1 MAIPS
6 DWWRLDA
13 AGQAEAVRHGELT
26 PSELVDAALARIEA
40 VNPAIN
46 AVITP
51 LPEVAHRF
59 VAALPQFDQPFRGV
73 PILLKDGG
81 EELEDTPYSLGT
93 SVLRDSGYRS
103 ARTTEL
109 VRRLLDAGFIP
120 VGKTNLPQLASGFT
134 TEPEAFGPTRN
145 PWDVTRTAGGSSG
158 GSAAAVA
165 AGLVSIALG
174 GDATGSLR
182 VPAACCG
189 VATLKPSRGL
199 VPSATPA
206 DQPDLNGVWANFVLT
221 RSIRD
226 MAGVLEVVADIGAAP
241 DADLP
246 ALRIGLLTHDP
257 GSALEVHRDVVAAV
271 EQAGWLL
278 RARGHSVEAAR
289 PEALDDLFTPL
300 ADALALSGAFA
311 RAAQLRW
318 LETAA
323 GRPLREGDLR
333 RELLERGARD
343 AGVTAAEAEQAAATI
358 ADRVAPVLDWWLQH
372 DVLVTPTIRQPAWP
386 LGAADGVANTGMFTF
401 PFSFTGQPA
410 LTVPLAMSE
419 EGLPVSV
426 QLVGR
431 IGADRDLFELGA
443 QLEADA
449 PWSDRWPPLAEADS

>member
-1 MAIPS
+1 M
-6 DWWRLDA
+6 
-13 AGQAEAVRHGELT
+13 
-26 PSELVDAALARIEA
+26 
-40 VNPAIN
+40 
-46 AVITP
+46 
-51 LPEVAHRF
+51 
-59 VAALPQFDQPFRGV
+59 PQFDQPFRGV

-158 GSAAAVA
+158 GSATAVA

-278 RARGHSVEAAR
+278 RARGHSVEAGGVPRRSTICSRRWRTPSRCPAR
-289 PEALDDLFTPL
+289 SRARRSCAGSKRPRGGRCGRVTCDGSCWSAARGRHGGGSRTGGGDDRGSGRAGTRLVAAARRAGD
-300 ADALALSGAFA
+300 ADDPPAGV
-311 RAAQLRW
+311 
-318 LETAA
+318 AA
-323 GRPLREGDLR
+323 GRGRRGGEHGD
-333 RELLERGARD
+333 
-343 AGVTAAEAEQAAATI
+343 V
-358 ADRVAPVLDWWLQH
+358 H
-372 DVLVTPTIRQPAWP
+372 
-386 LGAADGVANTGMFTF
+386 
-401 PFSFTGQPA
+401 
-410 LTVPLAMSE
+410 
-419 EGLPVSV
+419 VSV
-426 QLVGR
+426 
-431 IGADRDLFELGA
+431 
-443 QLEADA
+443 
-449 PWSDRWPPLAEADS
+449 